1 MLSTRVTN
9 DLAQQACID
18 AHIGNGLDR
27 CMEARTIALRGKPPR
42 TEGAPPTAPLA
53 PPAPP
58 VSTAIQST
66 EPPPPSAPPP

>member
-42 TEGAPPTAPLA
+42 TEDEAR
-53 PPAPP
+53 
-58 VSTAIQST
+58 QSRQQD
-66 EPPPPSAPPP
+66 EQKRAK

>member
-27 CMEARTIALRGKPPR
+27 CLEARTIALRGKPPVLISL
-42 TEGAPPTAPLA
+42 PFKLLLF
-53 PPAPP
+53 
-58 VSTAIQST
+58 
-66 EPPPPSAPPP
+66 PSCGT